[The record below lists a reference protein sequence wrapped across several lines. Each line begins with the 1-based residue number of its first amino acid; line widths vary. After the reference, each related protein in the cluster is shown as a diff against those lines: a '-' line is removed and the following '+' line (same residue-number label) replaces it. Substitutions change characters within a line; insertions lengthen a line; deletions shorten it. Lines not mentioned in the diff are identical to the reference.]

1 MADIK
6 INFESAK
13 EAVQLL
19 QGFCDQFESCFD
31 CPFSKPVV
39 YANPNES
46 ASVITDCKIRNPW
59 EYDTEDEKN
68 G

>member
-6 INFESAK
+6 INFENAK
-13 EAVQLL
+13 EAVKLV

-39 YANPNES
+39 YPHQNES
-46 ASVITDCKIRNPW
+46 ASVITECKIGNPW
-59 EYDTEDEKN
+59 EYDMEEKN
-68 G
+68 ND